1 MSEYDNTNTGAL
13 FKADKKSDK
22 HPDYTGS
29 LNAGGKDYFISS
41 WLKTSKAGTKFMS
54 LSVTEKDGAIS
65 QKPAPKSQE
74 SFDDQDI
81 PF

>member
-1 MSEYDNTNTGAL
+1 MSDKFDNTNTGAL
-13 FKADKKSDK
+13 FKAEKKSDK

-29 LNAGGKDYFISS
+29 LNVGGKDYFISS

-54 LSVTEKDGAIS
+54 LSVTEKGKASKADIVPDLEEDS
-65 QKPAPKSQE
+65 
-74 SFDDQDI
+74 I